1 MRRKLFTRLF
11 KELRIEKIENW
22 DNSQRKENIMV
33 TIMLSI
39 RKLKVAEHT
48 ITRLHFDNFSR
59 IFKYVLAI
67 CETKKNTKKETK
79 YKQIFVLLR

>member
-1 MRRKLFTRLF
+1 
-11 KELRIEKIENW
+11 
-22 DNSQRKENIMV
+22 MV

-79 YKQIFVLLR
+79 YKQK

>member
-1 MRRKLFTRLF
+1 M
-11 KELRIEKIENW
+11 LR
-22 DNSQRKENIMV
+22 
-33 TIMLSI
+33 I

-67 CETKKNTKKETK
+67 CETKKKTKRNQIQTKK
-79 YKQIFVLLR
+79 KQQMVFSKSLYCYVSQKSEIV